1 MKKSTEYT
9 QSGIKQENWET
20 SYIPLTQKQNS
31 TRFKSKYEDIVKAI
45 YKKSKEENKDVRDF
59 IREWIMLFEN
69 TRVVGWNRNEFLDC
83 CIKVEK
89 EMKGGKQNETR

>member
-1 MKKSTEYT
+1 
-9 QSGIKQENWET
+9 
-20 SYIPLTQKQNS
+20 
-31 TRFKSKYEDIVKAI
+31 
-45 YKKSKEENKDVRDF
+45 
-59 IREWIMLFEN
+59 MLFEN